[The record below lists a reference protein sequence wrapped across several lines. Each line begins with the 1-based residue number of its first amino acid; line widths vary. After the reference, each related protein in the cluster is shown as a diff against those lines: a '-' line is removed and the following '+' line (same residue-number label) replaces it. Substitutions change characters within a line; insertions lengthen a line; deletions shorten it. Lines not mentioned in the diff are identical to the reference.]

1 MNLIWIKINGVTKT
15 EILENMGFGITIR
28 GNVLYKGELQKN
40 SDGSLVMADDVIAV
54 IPGEQGKMKLVT
66 DISELE
72 GDAND

>member
-1 MNLIWIKINGVTKT
+1 MNLIWIKIDGVTKT
-15 EILENMGFGITIR
+15 EILENMGFCITIR
-28 GNVLYKGELQKN
+28 GNVLYKGELEKN

>member
-1 MNLIWIKINGVTKT
+1 MNLIWIKIDGVTKT

-28 GNVLYKGELQKN
+28 GNVLYKGELEKN

-54 IPGEQGKMKLVT
+54 IPGEQGKMKLAT

>member
-1 MNLIWIKINGVTKT
+1 MNLIWIKIDGVTKT

-28 GNVLYKGELQKN
+28 GNVLYKGEVEKN

-54 IPGEQGKMKLVT
+54 IPGEHGKMKLVT

>member
-1 MNLIWIKINGVTKT
+1 MNLIWIKIDGVTKT

-54 IPGEQGKMKLVT
+54 IPGEHGKMKLVT

>member
-1 MNLIWIKINGVTKT
+1 MNLIWIKIDGVTKT

-28 GNVLYKGELQKN
+28 GNVLYKGELEKN

-54 IPGEQGKMKLVT
+54 IPGEHGKMKLVT

>member
-1 MNLIWIKINGVTKT
+1 MNLIWIKIDGVTKT

-28 GNVLYKGELQKN
+28 GNVLYKGELEKN

-54 IPGEQGKMKLVT
+54 IPGEQRKMKLVT